1 MTKILDM
8 RLDAY
13 LLLIYNLQLLKRKIE
28 FDTVWLSHELNKLM
42 QRIMKSICKKV
53 KLNLFLDKL

>member
-8 RLDAY
+8 R

-28 FDTVWLSHELNKLM
+28 FDTVWLAHEQKQTNAADNEVYL
-42 QRIMKSICKKV
+42 
-53 KLNLFLDKL
+53 